1 MKITTPLIII
11 TALIANFVIF
21 SCSKD
26 EPGPVDPPIQE
37 LTYDVEDLNGNVFV
51 NNQTLE
57 FSVLDYPDA
66 SLGFYVRN
74 TSSETIA
81 MRIEVESMTGTD
93 GALMEL
99 CFGECYFGV
108 TTGTSYPT
116 SPSSPNVNIEPGQT
130 QASSGDHFFN
140 MDSGDGNTAVEYSFK
155 FYLADENGD
164 QDGTAFR
171 LKYRYLPN

>member
-1 MKITTPLIII
+1 MKITNSIII
-11 TALIANFVIF
+11 SALLANFIIF

-26 EPGPVDPPIQE
+26 EPGPVDPPVQE

-93 GALMEL
+93 GTLMEL

-108 TTGTSYPT
+108 TAGTSYPT

-171 LKYRYLPN
+171 LNYRYLPN